1 MSNPN
6 PNNELLYFNG
16 VNGATG
22 GYLFPSQTVAEVSEI
37 AQQSISEKL
46 DGHTKNNPSSDSHLT
61 GLRQRYIAKTEGD
74 LGLAYGFDH
83 PKDLSKTGWGII
95 FHIKTD
101 PQIREALSELIEY
114 RRSQAREYFKE
125 FSGDD
130 SYFGGTANDFLS
142 IYEASTTNLVD
153 PRKVPYYLLIVGDF
167 QTIPFEFQYQLDV
180 QYAVGRIY
188 FDKPEDY
195 AQYARSVVEAETTKL
210 SLPCRANFFGVRNPN
225 DRSTQDSADKL
236 VQPLS
241 EYFTSDSTFL
251 EENSHWNIQTHLA
264 EQATKTQ
271 LAQLLGG
278 EETPALLLTAS
289 HGVGFPNGDPRQ
301 LPHQG
306 ALVCQDWP
314 GPKHSPAPLPED
326 FYFSADDISDS
337 DRLFGLIS
345 FHFACYGAGTPKE
358 DQFGH
363 RPDTGWREIAPYS
376 FMANLPQRLLSHP
389 QGGALAFISH
399 MDRAWGQS
407 YYWQGKGLQLES
419 FQTTLHQLME
429 GYPVGAALESFNS
442 RYAALSSELTSDL
455 WEVKQGKTANDF
467 NLSYMWTAN
476 NDARGYMIIGDP
488 AVRVMAG
495 KDAVKNS
502 VHPEIKPGEIN
513 FNPPPPDEPPT
524 PPNTQQKKTETQ
536 LQTPEDALLGLVN
549 LLSDLS
555 ARVQQ
560 LEQKVEELQNEV
572 KQKNHE

>member
-1 MSNPN
+1 MTSANSNDQT
-6 PNNELLYFNG
+6 LYFNG

-22 GYLFPSQTVAEVSEI
+22 RYLFKPQTIAKVSED
-37 AQQSISEKL
+37 AQKSILDKI
-46 DGHTKNNPSSDSHLT
+46 DGHTKNDPSSDSHLI

-95 FHIKTD
+95 FHVKTA
-101 PQIREALSELIEY
+101 PQIREALNKLIEH
-114 RRSQAREYFKE
+114 RRNQAGKYFKE
-125 FSGDD
+125 FIGDD
-130 SYFGGTANDFLS
+130 AYFGGTAIDFLS
-142 IYEASTTNLVD
+142 TYGASTANLVD

-188 FDKPEDY
+188 FKTPEEY
-195 AQYARSVVEAETTKL
+195 AQYAHSVVEAETTQL

-225 DRSTQDSADKL
+225 DHPTQDSADKL

-251 EENSHWNIQTHLA
+251 EENSHWEIQTHIA
-264 EQATKTQ
+264 EQATKNQ
-271 LAQLLGG
+271 LAKLLGG
-278 EETPALLLTAS
+278 EDTPALLFTAS
-289 HGVGFPNGDPRQ
+289 HGVGFPNGDNRQ

-314 GPKHSPAPLPED
+314 GPKNSPAPLPED
-326 FYFSADDISDS
+326 FYFSADDISDR
-337 DRLFGLIS
+337 DDLFGLIS
-345 FHFACYGAGTPKE
+345 FHFACYGAGTPKA

-363 RPDTGWREIAPYS
+363 RPDTGWREIAPYP

-389 QGGALAFISH
+389 KGGALAFISH

-407 YYWQGKGLQLES
+407 YYWPNTGQQLES
-419 FQTTLHQLME
+419 FQTTLHQLMD
-429 GYPVGAALESFNS
+429 GYPVGAALEAFNG
-442 RYAALSSELTSDL
+442 RYAAISSELTSDL
-455 WEVKQGKTANDF
+455 WEVKQGKTANVF
-467 NLSYMWTAN
+467 QLSYLWTAN
-476 NDARGYMIIGDP
+476 NDARGYIIIGDP
-488 AVRVMAG
+488 AVRLMVG
-495 KDAVKNS
+495 KDAVKNGDR
-502 VHPEIKPGEIN
+502 PAIKPVEIS
-513 FNPPPPDEPPT
+513 FNPPQPDEPPT
-524 PPNTQQKKTETQ
+524 PPDTQQNTTETQ
-536 LQTPEDALLGLVN
+536 QHTTEDALSGLVN